1 MRYHLMVLI
10 AICAAATF
18 SMLPVISPVH
28 ANEGDMQATVG
39 KPATIAI
46 SGATNPAPADAG
58 TRIVVTVNGYEPS
71 KAGPV
76 TTVVSVHCGD
86 NIQEIGRF
94 GIFPDKAFSVSA
106 GAQPQRFSFPLP
118 DDPACRQPRA
128 ITIHLEPQTGDG
140 AGASVNIGDASRE

>member
-18 SMLPVISPVH
+18 SMLGIISPVH

-46 SGATNPAPADAG
+46 SGATNPAPADVG
-58 TRIVVTVNGYEPS
+58 TRIVVTVSGYEPS
-71 KAGPV
+71 KTGPV
-76 TTVVSVHCGD
+76 TTVVSVHCGGD
-86 NIQEIGRF
+86 TQEIGRF
-94 GIFPDKAFSVSA
+94 GIFPDEAFSASA
-106 GAQPQRFSFPLP
+106 GTQPQRFSFLLP

-140 AGASVNIGDASRE
+140 VGASVTIGSANIE